1 MKRCLATLPVVI
13 ISLVLWFVFTQN
25 QISLAAEEY
34 KRQTE
39 IIVSYTQYEWWLIRW
54 ADNRVMC
61 QVFTD
66 HENLPSGVEV
76 LEYCKNDIYEQWMNT
91 NFCSQAASDDNTNLC
106 QGLYMFF
113 VASEPKKRAVTIDL
127 PKAQAWVSLTGCP
140 AIPLEN
146 RCPNIPM
153 LLISGEEPLP
163 NERIAAIKGAI
174 GGEPFSCAAEN
185 CEIPLKVTST
195 QGVDV
200 EFWAESSYGDTSDH
214 YTAQVRVMDSGLSED
229 NQEPGWYVDILSP
242 RWRGLE
248 PIGSCAQCWEAF
260 PSVGESPLWL
270 SDPDKPESL
279 ASSNLYIYLAGQL
292 ISKGV
297 VDAVECPNGGLLVNG
312 WANACGLDRAHPSVD
327 AWQNGFDQDIIDAA
341 RTSGVPAQL
350 VKNIFA
356 QESQFWPGAL
366 RDLEIQEFGLGH
378 LTELGVDTV
387 LLWNADFFGQFCPL
401 VLSEKACEKGYVH
414 LDDNERA
421 LLRGALTL
429 VADTDCPA
437 CPAGINLTQSGFSI
451 KLFTQTLQASCVQ
464 VKQII
469 KNITG
474 RLAGD
479 VAKYEDL
486 WLFTLANYH
495 AGPGCLYNA
504 MELTWDDQK
513 SLNWE
518 IVSKNLEPGCNSA
531 ITFVENVTSPLLFI
545 DKSHAQAEPGTQP
558 PATAP
563 ATQVTEVASAAE
575 LTPTAERPSLDEGVA
590 TQATPTPTPTGVAQ
604 GLGDQEPT
612 PAIETTP

>member
-1 MKRCLATLPVVI
+1 MKRCLVALPVVI

-25 QISLAAEEY
+25 QKGLAAEEY

-39 IIVSYTQYEWWLIRW
+39 IVVSYTQYEWWLIRW

-61 QVFTD
+61 QVFID
-66 HENLPSGVEV
+66 HQELPTGDEV

-91 NFCSQAASDDNTNLC
+91 TFCSQAAADDNTNLC

-113 VASEPKKRAVTIDL
+113 VASEPKKRAVVIDL

-140 AIPLEN
+140 AIPLAN
-146 RCPNIPM
+146 RCPQIPS

-163 NERIAAIKGAI
+163 NEHITAINGTI
-174 GGEPFSCAAEN
+174 GSESFSCTAEN
-185 CEIPLKVTST
+185 CEIPLKVSST
-195 QGVDV
+195 QGVEV
-200 EFWAESSYGDTSDH
+200 QFWAESSYGDSSDH
-214 YTAQVRVMDSGLSED
+214 YTAQVRVVDSGLSSD
-229 NQEPGWYVDILSP
+229 AQEPGWYVDILSP

-248 PIGSCAQCWEAF
+248 SIGSCAQCWETF
-260 PSVGESPLWL
+260 PSIGQAPAWL
-270 SDPDKPESL
+270 SDPDEPESL
-279 ASSNLYIYLAGQL
+279 ASSNLYVYLAGQL

-297 VDAVECPNGGLLVNG
+297 VDAAECPNGGLLANG

-327 AWQNGFDQDIIDAA
+327 AWQNGFDQDIIEAA
-341 RTSGVPAQL
+341 RISGVPAQL

-378 LTELGVDTV
+378 LTELGADTI

-414 LDDNERA
+414 LDDSERA

-451 KLFTQTLQASCVQ
+451 KLFAQTLQASCVQ

-469 KNITG
+469 NNVTG

-486 WLFTLANYH
+486 WLFTLTNYH

-504 MELTWDDQK
+504 LELTWDDQK
-513 SLNWE
+513 TLIWE
-518 IVSKNLEPGCNSA
+518 NVSKNLEPGCNSA

-545 DKSHAQAEPGTQP
+545 DKSYAQAEPGTQP
-558 PATAP
+558 LETAA
-563 ATQVTEVASAAE
+563 ATQVTEVAGAAA
-575 LTPTAERPSLDEGVA
+575 LTPIPERKPHDAVV
-590 TQATPTPTPTGVAQ
+590 TTPVMPTPTPTGAIPVSS
-604 GLGDQEPT
+604 DQEPSLVT
-612 PAIETTP
+612 ETSP